1 MMYLLRVYLN
11 FSSSSSSS
19 SLLVVAHGQSKEN
32 AVGFPVVGFS
42 PFATLHSP
50 VNTSLRTMTSLQS
63 LLSIFTSSNCA
74 ELTMAPESS
83 APVKSAPVK
92 FACPRLAFD
101 RLASTNVAPVKSAP
115 NNEIPV
121 RFAPLKFARFNEPL
135 VKYSPVPVKSFPL

>member
-1 MMYLLRVYLN
+1 MMCLPK
-11 FSSSSSSS
+11 
-19 SLLVVAHGQSKEN
+19 LVVVVIAHGQSKLS

-42 PFATLHSP
+42 PFATLHNP
-50 VNTSLRTMTSLQS
+50 INTSLRTMTSLQS

-74 ELTMAPESS
+74 ELTIAPDRF

-92 FACPRLAFD
+92 FACPRLALD
-101 RLASTNVAPVKSAP
+101 RFALTNVASVKSAP

-121 RFAPLKFARFNEPL
+121 KLVSLKFARFKEPL